1 MASVTQRIN
10 QIKQPYGGYLNIKN
24 FDIFHIDDGNKLNE
38 KENINPSIVGLVVD
52 YMSRFI
58 SGTVITEAFK
68 ISILGAMIAK
78 QLDVA
83 ADYLNNI
90 TGLDDNSIFYACKM
104 CGFDVAFRAGIEH
117 FSDTKHIN
125 PNKDTIENIRIMINR
140 SIHFF
145 ENFGPVIV
153 DGFTFEG
160 GYTKTINAG
169 DGDFLTKDTLFDFKV
184 SKNEPTTKYTLQ
196 ILVYY
201 IMGMHSI
208 HSYFKDIANIGLFN
222 PRLNKV
228 YICPIER
235 IDNDIINQ
243 IEKDVICY

>member
-24 FDIFHIDDGNKLNE
+24 FDIFYINDGNILNE
-38 KENINPSIVGLVVD
+38 KENVNPSTVGLVVD
-52 YMSRFI
+52 YMSRFMT
-58 SGTVITEAFK
+58 GTVITEAFK
-68 ISILGAMIAK
+68 ISILGALIAN

-83 ADYLNNI
+83 AEYLNNI

-140 SIHFF
+140 SINFF
-145 ENFGPVIV
+145 KDFGPVLV

-160 GYTKTINAG
+160 GYTETINAG

-184 SKNEPTTKYTLQ
+184 SKKEPTSKYTLQ
-196 ILVYY
+196 ILIYY
-201 IMGMHSI
+201 IMGLHSI
-208 HSYFKDIANIGLFN
+208 HSYFKDITNIGLFN
-222 PRLNKV
+222 PRLNKI
-228 YICPIER
+228 YICPVER
-235 IDNDIINQ
+235 INKDIINQ
-243 IEKDVICY
+243 IEKEVICY